1 MHVASMGA
9 RRCAYRALVGKPEG
23 NRKLGRPRHR
33 WEDNIIMDLQDL
45 GRGKWAGLMW
55 LRIGRV
61 HVVMKLQV
69 PKNVG
74 I

>member
-1 MHVASMGA
+1 MGA
-9 RRCAYRALVGKPEG
+9 RRCAYRALVGKPEV
-23 NRKLGRPRHR
+23 NRKLGRHRHR

-45 GRGKWAGLMW
+45 GWGEWAGLMW
-55 LRIGRV
+55 FRI
-61 HVVMKLQV
+61 VVMKLQV

>member
-1 MHVASMGA
+1 MGA

-45 GRGKWAGLMW
+45 GWGERAGLMW
-55 LRIGRV
+55 LRTGTV
-61 HVVMKLQV
+61 HVVMNSKFQ
-69 PKNVG
+69 KMWEFD
-74 I
+74 